1 LVIPFQFNST
11 NQMGGCKARK
21 CIENKDKE
29 MKKDSDGK
37 KIDGSQWNDFKRCNK
52 KVYKD
57 GFCKICF
64 GIDERGKHHS
74 KRRPLTG
81 WSWGALW
88 KLDGI
93 YGEPYNFPYHIT
105 KEQKKWV
112 EGIYELH
119 PEIRPPNECD
129 LDELIST
136 TLDEDDRRYEY
147 EQRQIAV
154 EKWLE
159 KNSSK
164 IDYKIGKELEEILR
178 K

>member
-1 LVIPFQFNST
+1 MIPFQFNST

-74 KRRPLTG
+74 KRRPITG

>member
-1 LVIPFQFNST
+1 
-11 NQMGGCKARK
+11 MGGCKARK

-37 KIDGSQWNDFKRCNK
+37 EIDGSQWNDFKRCNK

-74 KRRPLTG
+74 KRRPING
-81 WSWGALW
+81 WPWGALW

-93 YGEPYNFPYHIT
+93 YGDPYDFPYHIT

-112 EGIYELH
+112 DGIYDLH
-119 PEIRPPNECD
+119 PKIRPPNECE

-147 EQRQIAV
+147 EQKQIAV

-164 IDYKIGKELEEILR
+164 IDYKIGKELEDIL
-178 K
+178 KK

>member
-1 LVIPFQFNST
+1 
-11 NQMGGCKARK
+11 MGGCKARK

-37 KIDGSQWNDFKRCNK
+37 EIDGSQWNDFKRCNK

-74 KRRPLTG
+74 KRRPING
-81 WSWGALW
+81 WPWWALW

-93 YGEPYNFPYHIT
+93 YGEPYDFPYHIT

-112 EGIYELH
+112 EGIYDLH
-119 PEIRPPNECD
+119 PKIRPPNECE

-147 EQRQIAV
+147 EQKQIAV

>member
-1 LVIPFQFNST
+1 MS
-11 NQMGGCKARK
+11 GCKARK

-29 MKKDSDGK
+29 MKKDSDGT

-64 GIDERGKHHS
+64 GIDERGKLHS
-74 KRRPLTG
+74 KRRPITG

>member
-1 LVIPFQFNST
+1 
-11 NQMGGCKARK
+11 MGGCKARK

-37 KIDGSQWNDFKRCNK
+37 EIDGSQWNDFKRCNK

-74 KRRPLTG
+74 KRRPING
-81 WSWGALW
+81 WPWGALW

-93 YGEPYNFPYHIT
+93 YGEPYDFPYHIT

-112 EGIYELH
+112 DGIYDLH
-119 PEIRPPNECD
+119 PKIRPPNECE

-147 EQRQIAV
+147 EQKQIAV

-164 IDYKIGKELEEILR
+164 IDYKIGKELEQILR

>member
-1 LVIPFQFNST
+1 
-11 NQMGGCKARK
+11 MGGCKARK

-37 KIDGSQWNDFKRCNK
+37 EIDGSQWNDFKRCNK

-74 KRRPLTG
+74 KRRPING
-81 WSWGALW
+81 WPWGALW

-93 YGEPYNFPYHIT
+93 YGEPYDFPYHIT

-112 EGIYELH
+112 DGIYDLH
-119 PEIRPPNECD
+119 PKIRPPNECE

-147 EQRQIAV
+147 EQKQIAV